1 MRSALLIVLGLV
13 IGILGSVFTFSAL
26 QQRTPL
32 PKAVM
37 TVMAYHSSELHH
49 AVKAGQ
55 CDAAAI
61 ATNLARLQSAAL
73 DIPGAFK
80 GVERPFL
87 DASDKLQGTIGS
99 AVTAAPATC
108 AALATALK
116 PVDDACD
123 SCHKRFR

>member
-26 QQRTPL
+26 HQRTPL

-55 CDAAAI
+55 CDAATI
-61 ATNLARLQSAAL
+61 ATNLARLRSAAL

-80 GVERPFL
+80 GAERPFL

-99 AVTAAPATC
+99 AVTAGPTTC
-108 AALATALK
+108 AALATALQ